1 MIWAN
6 KYGKLFRLDLIG
18 TGRNEGGKEMKNETK
33 IYVIYRCDKCHLGE
47 IKLNTDPSLDGK
59 KCRREDGC
67 SGTMK
72 KVREIPE
79 IISD

>member
-1 MIWAN
+1 
-6 KYGKLFRLDLIG
+6 
-18 TGRNEGGKEMKNETK
+18 MKNETK